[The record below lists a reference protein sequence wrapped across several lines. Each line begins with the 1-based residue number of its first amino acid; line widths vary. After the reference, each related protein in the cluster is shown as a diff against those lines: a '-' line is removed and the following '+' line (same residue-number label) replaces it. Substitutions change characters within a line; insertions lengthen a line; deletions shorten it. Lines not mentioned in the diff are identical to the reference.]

1 MDIHKGIVSGFQP
14 PKIRFFSIFSAKQTI
29 LALSLHLEILLY
41 SNYSLI
47 HIIMK
52 KLFFGLACIIG
63 MMFFAGC
70 TQEQI
75 DDIMAQK
82 PGVQFVSE
90 EGYTSGNTGIYLG
103 EGLNFK
109 VKIAPNT
116 GSMSPLAHF
125 DFSITDLSGATVLN
139 DNPTITNPANENI
152 FEFPFTPEY
161 ASTYAVTATVTDEA
175 GKTNV
180 ATVVV
185 NCVEPIAE
193 GLGTFTGMI
202 NIMGH
207 ITTNEVVGYTYDD
220 EYNMENLVT
229 TLTLGAV
236 GEENRVSA
244 TLDIDG
250 TPVTLYGT
258 MDGSSITFD
267 EFNFSKTITLGVD
280 ITLDLTMNI
289 TGTLENDELTLIG
302 PAAGEGK
309 TMIAI
314 LEFKASFNGDINGSL
329 EKVAE

>member
-1 MDIHKGIVSGFQP
+1 
-14 PKIRFFSIFSAKQTI
+14 
-29 LALSLHLEILLY
+29 
-41 SNYSLI
+41 
-47 HIIMK
+47 MK
-52 KLFFGLACIIG
+52 KLFFGMACIIG
-63 MMFFAGC
+63 MMFFASC

-75 DDIMAQK
+75 DDLMAQK

-90 EGYTSGNTGIYLG
+90 TGYTAANTSIYLNDS
-103 EGLNFK
+103 LKFK
-109 VKIAPNT
+109 VKIAPNS
-116 GSMSPLAHF
+116 GSESPLASF

-139 DNPTITNPANENI
+139 DNPTIDEPAGENI
-152 FEFPFTPEY
+152 FEYSFTPQY
-161 ASTYAVTATVTDEA
+161 ASTYALTAKVTDEA

-207 ITTNEVVGYTYDD
+207 INTNEVAGYPTYDE
-220 EYNMENLVT
+220 EYNMENLAT

-236 GEENRVSA
+236 GEENRISA

-258 MDGSSITFD
+258 KTDTTITFD
-267 EFNFSKTITLGVD
+267 EFHFNKTITLVVD
-280 ITLDLTMNI
+280 ITLDLIMNI
-289 TGTLENDELTLIG
+289 TGTLENDVLTLSG

-309 TMIAI
+309 TMLAI
-314 LEFKASFNGDINGSL
+314 WEFKANYNGNVNGSL

>member
-1 MDIHKGIVSGFQP
+1 
-14 PKIRFFSIFSAKQTI
+14 
-29 LALSLHLEILLY
+29 
-41 SNYSLI
+41 
-47 HIIMK
+47 MK
-52 KLFFGLACIIG
+52 KLFFGLACFIG
-63 MMFFAGC
+63 LMFFASC

-82 PGVQFVSE
+82 PGVQFVSQ
-90 EGYTSGNTGIYLG
+90 EGYTAANTGIYLG
-103 EGLNFK
+103 ESVNFK

-116 GSMSPLAHF
+116 GSESPLAHF

-139 DNPTITNPANENI
+139 ENPTITEPANENI
-152 FEFPFTPEY
+152 FEFAFTPEY

-180 ATVVV
+180 ASIVV
-185 NCVEPIAE
+185 NCVEPVLE
-193 GLGTFTGMI
+193 GLGTFSGVI
-202 NIMGH
+202 NIVGH

-220 EYNMENLVT
+220 DYNMENLAT

-236 GEENRVSA
+236 SNDGRVSA

-258 MDGSSITFD
+258 MTEGNITFE
-267 EFNFSKTITLGVD
+267 EFHFSKTITLGVD
-280 ITLDLTMNI
+280 ITLDLTMNM
-289 TGTLENDELTLIG
+289 TGALENDVLTLSG

-314 LEFKASFNGDINGSL
+314 LEFKANFEGNIEGSL